1 MNRTV
6 RERLDALPALRREIT
21 RTKRRLAELEKS
33 RDGENDLT
41 FVSTKAQ
48 LERYLADALAEQELL
63 LSYINDIYD
72 GGVREI
78 FMLRFYDGVRPWQKV
93 AFLAGE
99 HDESFVRRKVQ
110 DYIQRHKV
118 L

>member
-1 MNRTV
+1 MSRTV

-41 FVSTKAQ
+41 YVSTKAQ
-48 LERYLADALAEQELL
+48 LERYLAEALAEQELL

-72 GGVREI
+72 GSVREI

-110 DYIQRHKV
+110 DYVQRHKE